1 MELTNQDIKKII
13 SKSLSQSG
21 ISSPI
26 ENIVRQVMFSEI
38 NGVDWQKV
46 WNNIVLEQMPEFRN
60 EKYLKLYMEDL

>member
-21 ISSPI
+21 INSPM
-26 ENIVRQVMFSEI
+26 ETIVRHIIFSDA
-38 NGVDWQKV
+38 NVGDWQKV
-46 WNNIVLEQMPEFRN
+46 WNNIVLEEMPEFRN

>member
-26 ENIVRQVMFSEI
+26 ENVVRQIMFSEI

>member
-26 ENIVRQVMFSEI
+26 ENVVRQIIFSDANI
-38 NGVDWQKV
+38 VDWQKV
-46 WNNIVLEQMPEFRN
+46 WNNIVLDQMPEFRN